1 MSSALGLPHRDYD
14 LRDGLSSLDFVLLDV
29 MTISAPN
36 GATTAFP
43 KSIKSKTAAV
53 IIVAQGA
60 VSVMLQ
66 QDATAGFAQAQAI
79 AVPAGTT
86 GPIGLELDNDITPA
100 VNNSGAAAVLV
111 TIIMLR
117 RRRVLAFL
125 PGMA

>member
-1 MSSALGLPHRDYD
+1 MAIRLDHRDYD
-14 LRDGLSSLDFVLLDV
+14 VRDSLSSLDFVLLDV
-29 MTISAPN
+29 MTVSAGA
-36 GATTAFP
+36 GATVAFP
-43 KSIKSKTAAV
+43 KAIKSKTAAV

-60 VSVMLQ
+60 VNVMLQ
-66 QDATAGFAQAQAI
+66 SDASAIFAQAQSI
-79 AVPAGTT
+79 AVPAGVV

-100 VNNSGAAAVLV
+100 VNNAGAAAVLV